1 MTVLKKKYNYV
12 APTKL
17 TSVPTNE
24 IKISGIMSPKFRE
37 MVQITGVPMKSS
49 SWL

>member
-1 MTVLKKKYNYV
+1 MTVLKKNNYV

-17 TSVPTNE
+17 TRISINE
-24 IKISGIMSPKFRE
+24 IKIPGIMSPKFRE
-37 MVQITGVPMKSS
+37 MMQITGVPMKSS